1 MRITVYIKPNSKH
14 DERVVLTEGIYT
26 VRVKAPAV
34 EGKANEAARKLLA
47 THFEVSPSRVTLVS
61 GHTTRH
67 KIFDIE
73 LS

>member
-1 MRITVYIKPNSKH
+1 
-14 DERVVLTEGIYT
+14 